1 MLSHVH
7 AVLGRADMAQH
18 HAQRCLAT
26 VEAAGLSDFD
36 LAYAHEA
43 LARAAAADGRLDD
56 AERHR
61 AAAAAVP
68 VADDEDRKIFIDD
81 LAATPWFGLAATG

>member
-1 MLSHVH
+1 
-7 AVLGRADMAQH
+7 MAQH
-18 HAQRCLAT
+18 HAQRCLAV
-26 VEAAGLSDFD
+26 VEAAGLGDFD

-61 AAAAAVP
+61 AVAAAVP
-68 VADDEDRKIFIDD
+68 IADDEDRKIFIDD
-81 LAATPWFGLAATG
+81 LAASPWFGLAATG